1 VILWVVLCGLLP
13 AGSPLLGILDARF
26 YQKYARP
33 CALILQRERLA
44 ALGYAVQP
52 ADEALLGFALD
63 KAVGSIKNDC
73 NLADLPEGLQRI
85 AVEWAAGEFL
95 QAKKAFAPDDL
106 AGLDL
111 EAAVKQIQAG
121 DTNTVFATG
130 EASLTPEQRLNN
142 FLNYLMTHG
151 LDEFACYRKLRW

>member
-1 VILWVVLCGLLP
+1 MVEMKKRL
-13 AGSPLLGILDARF
+13 
-26 YQKYARP
+26 
-33 CALILQRERLA
+33 RERLA
-44 ALGYAVQP
+44 AFGYELQP

-73 NLADLPEGLQRI
+73 NLAEVPEGLQRI

-121 DTNTVFATG
+121 DTNVVFAAG
-130 EASLTPEQRLNN
+130 EGSQTPEQRLNG
-142 FLNYLMTHG
+142 LINYLLSYG
-151 LDEFACYRKLRW
+151 RSELSCYRRFRW

>member
-1 VILWVVLCGLLP
+1 MVEMKKRL
-13 AGSPLLGILDARF
+13 
-26 YQKYARP
+26 
-33 CALILQRERLA
+33 RERLA
-44 ALGYAVQP
+44 AFGYEVQP

-121 DTNTVFATG
+121 DTTVVFAAG
-130 EASLTPEQRLNN
+130 EGSQTPEQRLNG
-142 FLNYLMTHG
+142 LINYLLSYG
-151 LDEFACYRKLRW
+151 RSELACYRRFRW

>member
-1 VILWVVLCGLLP
+1 MAEMKKRL
-13 AGSPLLGILDARF
+13 
-26 YQKYARP
+26 
-33 CALILQRERLA
+33 RERLA
-44 ALGYAVQP
+44 AFGYEVQP
-52 ADEALLGFALD
+52 ADEALLVFALD

-106 AGLDL
+106 AGLYL

-121 DTNTVFATG
+121 DTTVVFAAG
-130 EASLTPEQRLNN
+130 EGSQTPEQRLNG
-142 FLNYLMTHG
+142 LINYLLSYG
-151 LDEFACYRKLRW
+151 RSELACYRRFRW

>member
-1 VILWVVLCGLLP
+1 MAEMKKRL
-13 AGSPLLGILDARF
+13 
-26 YQKYARP
+26 
-33 CALILQRERLA
+33 RERLA
-44 ALGYAVQP
+44 AFGYEVQP
-52 ADEALLGFALD
+52 ADEALLVFALD

-121 DTNTVFATG
+121 DTSVVFAAG
-130 EASLTPEQRLNN
+130 EGSQTPEQRLNG
-142 FLNYLMTHG
+142 LINYLLSYG
-151 LDEFACYRKLRW
+151 RAELACYRRLRW

>member
-1 VILWVVLCGLLP
+1 MVEMKKRL
-13 AGSPLLGILDARF
+13 
-26 YQKYARP
+26 
-33 CALILQRERLA
+33 RERLA
-44 ALGYAVQP
+44 ALGYEVQP

-121 DTNTVFATG
+121 DTTVVFAAG
-130 EASLTPEQRLNN
+130 EGSQTPEQRLNG
-142 FLNYLMTHG
+142 LINYLLSYG
-151 LDEFACYRKLRW
+151 RSELACYRRFRW

>member
-1 VILWVVLCGLLP
+1 MAEMKKRL
-13 AGSPLLGILDARF
+13 
-26 YQKYARP
+26 
-33 CALILQRERLA
+33 RERLA
-44 ALGYAVQP
+44 AFGYEVQP
-52 ADEALLGFALD
+52 ADEALLVFALD

-121 DTNTVFATG
+121 DTSVVFAAG
-130 EASLTPEQRLNN
+130 EGSQTPEQRLNG
-142 FLNYLMTHG
+142 LINYLLSYG
-151 LDEFACYRKLRW
+151 RSELACYRRLRW

>member
-1 VILWVVLCGLLP
+1 MVEMKKRL
-13 AGSPLLGILDARF
+13 
-26 YQKYARP
+26 
-33 CALILQRERLA
+33 RERLA
-44 ALGYAVQP
+44 AFGYAVQG

-73 NLADLPEGLQRI
+73 NLAEVPEGLQRV

-95 QAKKAFAPDDL
+95 QAKKTFAPADL

-121 DTNTVFATG
+121 DTTVVFAAG
-130 EASLTPEQRLNN
+130 EGSQTPEQRLNQ
-142 FLNYLMTHG
+142 LINYLLSYG
-151 LDEFACYRKLRW
+151 RAELACYHRLRW

>member
-1 VILWVVLCGLLP
+1 MVEMKKRL
-13 AGSPLLGILDARF
+13 
-26 YQKYARP
+26 
-33 CALILQRERLA
+33 RERLA
-44 ALGYAVQP
+44 ALGYAVQG

-121 DTNTVFATG
+121 DTNVVFSAG
-130 EASLTPEQRLNN
+130 EGGSQTPEQRLNQ
-142 FLNYLMTHG
+142 LINYLLSYG
-151 LDEFACYRKLRW
+151 RSELSCYRRFRW

>member
-1 VILWVVLCGLLP
+1 MAEMKKRL
-13 AGSPLLGILDARF
+13 
-26 YQKYARP
+26 
-33 CALILQRERLA
+33 RERLA
-44 ALGYAVQP
+44 AFGYELQP
-52 ADEALLGFALD
+52 ADEALLVFALD

-121 DTNTVFATG
+121 DTTVVFAAG
-130 EASLTPEQRLNN
+130 EGSQTPEQRLNG
-142 FLNYLMTHG
+142 LINYLLSYG
-151 LDEFACYRKLRW
+151 RSELACYRRFRW

>member
-1 VILWVVLCGLLP
+1 MAEMKKRL
-13 AGSPLLGILDARF
+13 
-26 YQKYARP
+26 
-33 CALILQRERLA
+33 RERLA
-44 ALGYAVQP
+44 AFGYELQP
-52 ADEALLGFALD
+52 ADEALLVFALD

-121 DTNTVFATG
+121 DTSVVFAAG
-130 EASLTPEQRLNN
+130 EGSQTPEQRLNG
-142 FLNYLMTHG
+142 LINYLLSYG
-151 LDEFACYRKLRW
+151 RAELACYRRLRW

>member
-1 VILWVVLCGLLP
+1 MVEMKKRL
-13 AGSPLLGILDARF
+13 
-26 YQKYARP
+26 
-33 CALILQRERLA
+33 RERLA
-44 ALGYAVQP
+44 AFGYEVQP

-73 NLADLPEGLQRI
+73 NLAEVPEGLQRI

-111 EAAVKQIQAG
+111 ETAVKQIQAG
-121 DTNTVFATG
+121 DTNVVFAAG
-130 EASLTPEQRLNN
+130 EGSQTPEQRLNG
-142 FLNYLMTHG
+142 LINYLLSYG
-151 LDEFACYRKLRW
+151 RAELACYRRLRW

>member
-1 VILWVVLCGLLP
+1 MADMKKRL
-13 AGSPLLGILDARF
+13 
-26 YQKYARP
+26 
-33 CALILQRERLA
+33 RERLA
-44 ALGYAVQP
+44 AFGYELQP
-52 ADEALLGFALD
+52 ADEALLVFALD

-121 DTNTVFATG
+121 DTSVVFAAG
-130 EASLTPEQRLNN
+130 EGSQTPEQRLNG
-142 FLNYLMTHG
+142 LINYLLSYG
-151 LDEFACYRKLRW
+151 RAELACYRRLRW

>member
-1 VILWVVLCGLLP
+1 MAEMKKRL
-13 AGSPLLGILDARF
+13 
-26 YQKYARP
+26 
-33 CALILQRERLA
+33 RERLA
-44 ALGYAVQP
+44 AFGYELQP
-52 ADEALLGFALD
+52 ADEALLVFALD

-121 DTNTVFATG
+121 DTTVVFAAG
-130 EASLTPEQRLNN
+130 EGSQTPEQRLNG
-142 FLNYLMTHG
+142 LINYLLSYG
-151 LDEFACYRKLRW
+151 RAELACYRRLRW

>member
-1 VILWVVLCGLLP
+1 MKKRL
-13 AGSPLLGILDARF
+13 
-26 YQKYARP
+26 
-33 CALILQRERLA
+33 RERLA
-44 ALGYAVQP
+44 AFGYELQP
-52 ADEALLGFALD
+52 ADEALLVFALD

-121 DTNTVFATG
+121 DTSVVFAAG
-130 EASLTPEQRLNN
+130 EGSQTPEQRLNG
-142 FLNYLMTHG
+142 LINYLLG
-151 LDEFACYRKLRW
+151 YGRSELACYRRLRW

>member
-1 VILWVVLCGLLP
+1 MVEMKKQL
-13 AGSPLLGILDARF
+13 
-26 YQKYARP
+26 
-33 CALILQRERLA
+33 RERLA
-44 ALGYAVQP
+44 AFGYEVQP
-52 ADEALLGFALD
+52 ADEALLVFALD
-63 KAVGSIKNDC
+63 KAVGSIKNVC

-121 DTNTVFATG
+121 DTTVVFAAG
-130 EASLTPEQRLNN
+130 EGSQTPEQRLNG
-142 FLNYLMTHG
+142 LINYLLSYG
-151 LDEFACYRKLRW
+151 RSELSCYRRFRW

>member
-1 VILWVVLCGLLP
+1 MKKRL
-13 AGSPLLGILDARF
+13 
-26 YQKYARP
+26 
-33 CALILQRERLA
+33 RERLA
-44 ALGYAVQP
+44 AFGYEVQP

-73 NLADLPEGLQRI
+73 NLAEVPEGLQRI

-111 EAAVKQIQAG
+111 ETAVKQIQAG
-121 DTNTVFATG
+121 DTNVVFAAG
-130 EASLTPEQRLNN
+130 EGSQTPEQRLNG
-142 FLNYLMTHG
+142 LINYLLSYG
-151 LDEFACYRKLRW
+151 RAELACYRRLRW

>member
-1 VILWVVLCGLLP
+1 MADMKKRL
-13 AGSPLLGILDARF
+13 
-26 YQKYARP
+26 
-33 CALILQRERLA
+33 RERLA
-44 ALGYAVQP
+44 ALGYAVQG

-121 DTNTVFATG
+121 DTNVVFAAG
-130 EASLTPEQRLNN
+130 EGSQTPEQRLNG
-142 FLNYLMTHG
+142 LIYYLLSYG
-151 LDEFACYRKLRW
+151 RAELACYRRLRW

>member
-1 VILWVVLCGLLP
+1 MAEMKKRL
-13 AGSPLLGILDARF
+13 
-26 YQKYARP
+26 
-33 CALILQRERLA
+33 RERLA
-44 ALGYAVQP
+44 ALGYAVQG
-52 ADEALLGFALD
+52 ADEALLVFALD

-121 DTNTVFATG
+121 DTTVVFAAG
-130 EASLTPEQRLNN
+130 EGSQTPEQRLNQ
-142 FLNYLMTHG
+142 LINYLLSYG
-151 LDEFACYRKLRW
+151 RSELACYRRFRW

>member
-1 VILWVVLCGLLP
+1 MVEMKKRL
-13 AGSPLLGILDARF
+13 
-26 YQKYARP
+26 
-33 CALILQRERLA
+33 RERLA
-44 ALGYAVQP
+44 AFGYELQP

-121 DTNTVFATG
+121 DTNVVFAAG
-130 EASLTPEQRLNN
+130 EGSQTPEQRLNG
-142 FLNYLMTHG
+142 LINYLLSYG
-151 LDEFACYRKLRW
+151 RAELACYRRLRW

>member
-1 VILWVVLCGLLP
+1 MAEMKKRL
-13 AGSPLLGILDARF
+13 
-26 YQKYARP
+26 
-33 CALILQRERLA
+33 RERLA
-44 ALGYAVQP
+44 ALGYAVQG
-52 ADEALLGFALD
+52 ADETLLVFALD

-121 DTNTVFATG
+121 DTTVVFAAG
-130 EASLTPEQRLNN
+130 EGSQTPEQRLNQ
-142 FLNYLMTHG
+142 LINYLLSYG
-151 LDEFACYRKLRW
+151 RSELACYRRFRW

>member
-1 VILWVVLCGLLP
+1 MV
-13 AGSPLLGILDARF
+13 
-26 YQKYARP
+26 
-33 CALILQRERLA
+33 
-44 ALGYAVQP
+44 
-52 ADEALLGFALD
+52 FALD

-121 DTNTVFATG
+121 DTTVVFAAG
-130 EASLTPEQRLNN
+130 EGSQTPEQRLNG
-142 FLNYLMTHG
+142 LINYLLSYG
-151 LDEFACYRKLRW
+151 RAELACYRRLRW

>member
-1 VILWVVLCGLLP
+1 MVEMKKRL
-13 AGSPLLGILDARF
+13 
-26 YQKYARP
+26 
-33 CALILQRERLA
+33 RERLA
-44 ALGYAVQP
+44 AFGYEVQP
-52 ADEALLGFALD
+52 ADEALLVFALD
-63 KAVGSIKNDC
+63 KAVGSIKDDC

-121 DTNTVFATG
+121 DTNVVFSAG
-130 EASLTPEQRLNN
+130 EGSQTPEQRLNG
-142 FLNYLMTHG
+142 LINYLLG
-151 LDEFACYRKLRW
+151 YGRSELACYRRLRW

>member
-1 VILWVVLCGLLP
+1 MADMKKRL
-13 AGSPLLGILDARF
+13 
-26 YQKYARP
+26 
-33 CALILQRERLA
+33 RERLA
-44 ALGYAVQP
+44 ALGYAVQG

-111 EAAVKQIQAG
+111 EAAGKQIQAG
-121 DTNTVFATG
+121 DTNVVFAAG
-130 EASLTPEQRLNN
+130 EGSQTPEQRLNG
-142 FLNYLMTHG
+142 LINYLLSYG
-151 LDEFACYRKLRW
+151 RAELACYRRLRW